1 MRAQSSLV
9 KRLTLMFMFAVIAV
23 LVVAGV
29 SFYMLSQHHFQMLDE
44 QALAEKLESTR
55 HILSLSA
62 ARDELEDQEPQL
74 RALLGAHQ
82 DLSVEILDADGTVLF
97 SDSKASRIPERFKQA
112 SSGAVWDW
120 QIDSRNF
127 RGITSQLA
135 IAQAQA
141 PVTVMLML
149 DVTSHAHFFK
159 TLQWWFGIGLVISA
173 LVSAGLGWIVAKS
186 GLRPVGQITKVA
198 TSMSARSLRE
208 RIPLE
213 PVPLEL
219 QELILSFNGMLARLE
234 DAFVR
239 LSNFSAD
246 IAHELRTP
254 VSNLLTHTEVVLTK
268 KRDLDAYEDN
278 LYSNLE
284 DLKRMS
290 RMIDDMLFLAKAD
303 NGLIIPEQ
311 VDIDLVG
318 LVSRL
323 IEYYQLAAE
332 DRSIRLALQGEGTI
346 RGDRLMIDRAVSNIL
361 SNALRYTPEGHDIA
375 VRIVEAADQVNLS
388 VQNNGATIDPEH
400 INKIFDRFYRAD
412 PARREGSPSNA
423 GLGLAIT
430 RSIIEA
436 HGGRIWCTSADGVTS
451 FHIALPHAK
460 QSTSKPQTA

>member
-9 KRLTLMFMFAVIAV
+9 KRLTLMFMSAVTAV
-23 LVVAGV
+23 LMVAGM
-29 SFYMLSQHHFQMLDE
+29 SFYVLSQHHFQMLDE

-62 ARDELEDQEPQL
+62 AHELEDQAPQL

-82 DLSVEILDADGTVLF
+82 DLSAEILDADGTVLF
-97 SDSKASRIPERFKQA
+97 SDSKASRIPERFKHA
-112 SSGAVWDW
+112 TSGEIWEW
-120 QIDSRNF
+120 QTDSGNF

-135 IAQAQA
+135 IAQSPA

-159 TLQWWFGIGLVISA
+159 TLQWWFSIGLVISA
-173 LVSAGLGWIVAKS
+173 LVSAGLGWVVAKS
-186 GLRPVGQITKVA
+186 GLRPVGQITRVA

-278 LYSNLE
+278 LYANLE

-311 VDIDLVG
+311 VDFELADLM
-318 LVSRL
+318 SRL

-332 DRSIRLALQGEGTI
+332 DRGIKLTLDGEGLI

-375 VRIVEAADQVNLS
+375 VRIAEAADHVILTI
-388 VQNNGATIDPEH
+388 QNSGAMIDPQH

-430 RSIIEA
+430 RSIINA
-436 HGGRIWCTSADGVTS
+436 HGGRIWCASADGMTS
-451 FHIALPHAK
+451 FHIALPLA
-460 QSTSKPQTA
+460 TS